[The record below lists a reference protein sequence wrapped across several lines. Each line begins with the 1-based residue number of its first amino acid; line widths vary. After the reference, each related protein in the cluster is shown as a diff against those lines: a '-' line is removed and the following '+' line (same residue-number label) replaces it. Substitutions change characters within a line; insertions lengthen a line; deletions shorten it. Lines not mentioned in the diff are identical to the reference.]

1 MFMHQANATFTI
13 NLLYSVVGLGADY
26 FNILQGPLN
35 GVELVNY
42 FNNAFQVEREDVS
55 AALERSDV

>member
-1 MFMHQANATFTI
+1 MHQANATFTI
-13 NLLYSVVGLGADY
+13 NLLYSVVGLGLGADY
-26 FNILQGPLN
+26 FNILQSPLN